1 MNSNYIYDET
11 QQGGHGFS
19 FSHKLEHDL
28 ISPKNRKPNN
38 SRLEKID
45 EPFSSRNNLHKSSQR
60 GGAGRG
66 FDLSPEL
73 TLDDLRE
80 KLKADNSKKTDEYE
94 TFKTS
99 SLNHGQK
106 HTQETLS
113 LESKTLTQSISPK
126 GRNIVRESS
135 ESYHYQPYSSKNY
148 KSPVRDGLLSS
159 PQHTYT
165 QSMSSYMKSPTR
177 SVYNNGEFSDRQS
190 LKTLNT
196 NYYEP
201 EHSLK
206 HSRSLRSNPTLVDVI
221 RSRSSTPKK
230 DKFGFND
237 TTKLHSTNYLG
248 GSTYLLNSANENSQ
262 SLQQE
267 LKAKIEQFNKK
278 LVEVQEGFS
287 QSKSSQDPY
296 QISLR
301 SLKPLPNEELL
312 DGSLNKKAARSNFGD
327 ENSKNLSNKDEK
339 SQPLY
344 LDNLTKSENN
354 GSNGPKDYT
363 QKFQQMKLKYSDMFK
378 PQEMK
383 TMANPYK
390 ILRHRYDNKL
400 DNLVKGYLEQTTS
413 LQSEIDR
420 NLFNANVN

>member
-19 FSHKLEHDL
+19 FSHKLEHDM
-28 ISPKNRKPNN
+28 ISPRNRKPNP
-38 SRLEKID
+38 RLEKNEDLFANRIN
-45 EPFSSRNNLHKSSQR
+45 SHKSAQR
-60 GGAGRG
+60 GGGRG

-80 KLKADNSKKTDEYE
+80 KLKADNSKKNDEFE

-99 SLNHGQK
+99 SLNFGQK
-106 HTQETLS
+106 HTQETLTP
-113 LESKTLTQSISPK
+113 ESKTLTQSISPK
-126 GRNIVRESS
+126 GCNIVRESFD
-135 ESYHYQPYSSKNY
+135 HYQPYSSKNY

-165 QSMSSYMKSPTR
+165 QSISSYMKSPTR

-237 TTKLHSTNYLG
+237 TTKLHAQNYLG
-248 GSTYLLNSANENSQ
+248 GSAYLLNSANENSQ

-267 LKAKIEQFNKK
+267 LKAKIEQFSKK

-312 DGSLNKKAARSNFGD
+312 DGSLGKKAPRSNFGD

-354 GSNGPKDYT
+354 GNNGPKDYT

-383 TMANPYK
+383 TMTNPYK